1 MSVGLIDD
9 DAVVAW
15 SGVTACDHA
24 IKAAKAIPIPIVP
37 VERNSLH
44 MAASFLF
51 VDAAMMKQSRFS
63 TLPSPRKND
72 VVLGKFVSSQDKCRA
87 LMKQSHRSVS
97 QMAR

>member
-15 SGVTACDHA
+15 SGVTAWDHA

-44 MAASFLF
+44 IVASFLF

-63 TLPSPRKND
+63 TLPSPCKND
-72 VVLGKFVSSQDKCRA
+72 VVLGKFVSSEDRCRA